1 MFYSLNKYI
10 MATITIEN
18 VPENI
23 IKMYGTKMKYTRDF
37 VFPSQKNIEDMTL
50 LEYINSD
57 EYKNEK
63 KNFVDYDVFVQ
74 ELKSKLNVWK

>member
-1 MFYSLNKYI
+1 

-23 IKMYGTKMKYTRDF
+23 VKLYGTRIKYTRDF
-37 VFPSQKNIEDMTL
+37 IFPKKKEKDVEDMTL

-57 EYKNEK
+57 EYKNEERKYYSDPMEFLSDLK
-63 KNFVDYDVFVQ
+63 K
-74 ELKSKLNVWK
+74 WI

>member
-1 MFYSLNKYI
+1 

-23 IKMYGTKMKYTRDF
+23 VKLYGTKFNYN
-37 VFPSQKNIEDMTL
+37 KNIFTPPKKDIEDMTL

-57 EYKNEK
+57 EYKNDESICFTPEEFLADLK
-63 KNFVDYDVFVQ
+63 KYKN
-74 ELKSKLNVWK
+74 